1 MASEAKTGKSTKE
14 PGMKVPEHLLYTK
27 NHEWARIEDGTA
39 VIGITDY
46 AQNALGD
53 ITYVELPEEGD
64 SYVAGKVFGTVDSLK
79 TVAELFAPVSG
90 EVLEVNGKLPN
101 NAENVNEDPYG
112 EGWMIKI
119 ELSDEKELEQLLP
132 STEYL
137 KLISKKK

>member
-1 MASEAKTGKSTKE
+1 
-14 PGMKVPEHLLYTK
+14 MKVPEHLLYTK

-101 NAENVNEDPYG
+101 NAEHVNEDPYG
-112 EGWMIKI
+112 EGWMVKI

-132 STEYL
+132 SAEYL

>member
-1 MASEAKTGKSTKE
+1 MAGNKE
-14 PGMKVPEHLLYTK
+14 PGMKVPEDLLYTK

-46 AQNALGD
+46 AQHSLGD
-53 ITYVELPEEGD
+53 ITYVELPEEGQMFQ
-64 SYVAGKVFGTVDSLK
+64 AGKVFGTVDSLK

-90 EVLEVNGKLPN
+90 EVLESNTTLPN
-101 NAENVNEDPYG
+101 SAELVNEDPYG

-132 STEYL
+132 AAEYL
-137 KLISKKK
+137 KLVSKQAKK